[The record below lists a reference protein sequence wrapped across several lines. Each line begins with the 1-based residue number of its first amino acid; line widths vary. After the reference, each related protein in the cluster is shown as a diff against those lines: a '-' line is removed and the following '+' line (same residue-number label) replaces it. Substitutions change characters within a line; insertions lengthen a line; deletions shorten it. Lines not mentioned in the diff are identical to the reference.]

1 MLRSLQAGRVLL
13 GADGAVPLLDGEV
26 QPGGAGQLHL
36 RVERALPLRLHQVAA
51 REVGEEPGRVQALQL
66 PREDDPG
73 GGRVQTRRL
82 LHPQAQDAAGR
93 GRGEL
98 GRGLLGGELQQQ
110 EQRQD
115 AAAAGGEED
124 GEVAQGA
131 AAEGAGVQGLR
142 VSIAGDDCFVYF
154 AMLVMI
160 YCSYI
165 DDIQSGHSK
174 ETLGT
179 WKCTLLQ
186 N

>member
-1 MLRSLQAGRVLL
+1 
-13 GADGAVPLLDGEV
+13 
-26 QPGGAGQLHL
+26 
-36 RVERALPLRLHQVAA
+36 
-51 REVGEEPGRVQALQL
+51 VGEEPRLVQALQL
-66 PREDDPG
+66 AGEDDTG
-73 GGRVQTRRL
+73 GGRVQARRL

-98 GRGLLGGELQQQ
+98 GLGLLGVELQQQ
-110 EQRQD
+110 EQRQN
-115 AAAAGGEED
+115 AAAEGREEG

-142 VSIAGDDCFVYF
+142 ISFAGDDCFVYF

-179 WKCTLLQ
+179 RKCSLLQ